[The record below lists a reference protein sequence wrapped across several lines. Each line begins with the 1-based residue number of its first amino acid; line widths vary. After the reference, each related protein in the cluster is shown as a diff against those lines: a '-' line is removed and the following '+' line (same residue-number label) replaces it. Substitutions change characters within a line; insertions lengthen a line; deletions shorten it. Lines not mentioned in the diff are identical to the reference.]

1 MLKGR
6 AALVTGSTRGIGEAI
21 AKALAAGGCNVM
33 LNGFGDA
40 GDIERN
46 RAAMETETGATVCY
60 HGADLAEEDQVD
72 DLTRHTEAEFG
83 SVDILVNNAVIR
95 YFHSIDDFDRKDWR
109 HALAVNVTAPMLLTQ
124 NVLPGMR
131 RRGWGRI
138 VNFSSVLGLAAR
150 SGRADYITS
159 KTAMLGLTRAVAAE
173 TRTDGNI
180 TCNALCPGS
189 VLTPNT
195 EIKIAELADEA
206 GIGIDEAKDEYLR
219 RRGQTTGY
227 IEPARVA
234 NLVAFLCREEAS
246 DITGAAIPIDRGRSA
261 TWLDGGND

>member
-1 MLKGR
+1 MTQGR

-33 LNGFGDA
+33 LSGFGDPEA
-40 GDIERN
+40 IERN
-46 RAAMETETGATVCY
+46 RAAMAAETGAEVRY
-60 HGADLAEEDQVD
+60 HGADLADADQVD
-72 DLTRHTEAEFG
+72 ALTRATDEAFG

-95 YFHSIDDFDRKDWR
+95 YFHSIDGFDRADWN
-109 HALAVNVTAPMLLTQ
+109 HALAVNVTAPFLLTQ

-150 SGRADYITS
+150 SGRADYVTS
-159 KTAMLGLTRAVAAE
+159 KTAMLGLTRATAAE
-173 TRTDGNI
+173 TRDDPNI
-180 TCNALCPGS
+180 TCNAICPGS

-195 EIKIAELADEA
+195 EIKIGELAERDGLSFE
-206 GIGIDEAKDEYLR
+206 EAKREYLR
-219 RRGQTTGY
+219 RRGQATGY

-234 NLVAFLCREEAS
+234 DLVAFLCREEAS
-246 DITGAAIPIDRGRSA
+246 DITGAALPIDRGRSA
-261 TWLDGGND
+261 TWLDAGNG

>member
-6 AALVTGSTRGIGEAI
+6 AALVTGSTRGIGQAI
-21 AKALAAGGCNVM
+21 ARALVVEGCNVM
-33 LNGFGDA
+33 LNGFGDVGA
-40 GDIERN
+40 IEKD
-46 RAAMETETGATVCY
+46 RAALAEEHGVDVRY
-60 HGADLAEEDQVD
+60 NGADLAMESDVD
-72 DLTRHTEAEFG
+72 ALTRATEDAFG

-95 YFHSIDDFDRKDWR
+95 YFHNIDNFNRKDWN
-109 HALAVNVTAPMLLTQ
+109 HALAVNVTAPFLLTQ
-124 NVLPGMR
+124 NVLPSMR
-131 RRGWGRI
+131 QRGWGRI

-150 SGRADYITS
+150 SGRADYVMA
-159 KTAMLGLTRAVAAE
+159 KTAMLGITRATAAE
-173 TRTDGNI
+173 TRSEPNI
-180 TCNALCPGS
+180 TCNAICPGS

-195 EIKIAELADEA
+195 EIKIGELAEETGLNFDEA
-206 GIGIDEAKDEYLR
+206 RGEYLR

-261 TWLDGGND
+261 TWLDGGNG

>member
-1 MLKGR
+1 MKGK

-21 AKALAAGGCNVM
+21 AKALAAEGCNVM

-40 GDIERN
+40 AAIEQK
-46 RAAMETETGATVCY
+46 RAAMEEQHGVTVRY
-60 HGADLAEEDQVD
+60 NGADLGVESQVD
-72 DLTRHTEAEFG
+72 DLTRATEEAFG

-95 YFHSIDDFDRKDWR
+95 YFHSIDDFDRKDW
-109 HALAVNVTAPMLLTQ
+109 HNAMAVNVTAPFLLTQ

-131 RRGWGRI
+131 QRGFGRI

-150 SGRADYITS
+150 SGRADYVTA
-159 KTAMLGLTRAVAAE
+159 KTAMLGITRATAAE
-173 TRTDGNI
+173 TRSEPNI
-180 TCNALCPGS
+180 TCNAICPGS

-195 EIKIAELADEA
+195 EIKIGELAEEA
-206 GIGIDEAKDEYLR
+206 GLSFDDAKGEYLR

-234 NLVAFLCREEAS
+234 NLITFLCRDEAS
-246 DITGAAIPIDRGRSA
+246 DITGTAIPIDRGRSA
-261 TWLDGGND
+261 TWLDGGNG

>member
-1 MLKGR
+1 MAKGK

-21 AKALAAGGCNVM
+21 AKALAAEGCNVM

-40 GDIERN
+40 DAIERN
-46 RAAMETETGATVCY
+46 RAAMAEEHGVSVHY
-60 HGADLAEEDQVD
+60 NGADLGNESQVD
-72 DLTRHTEAEFG
+72 YLTRATEEVFG

-95 YFHSIDDFDRKDWR
+95 YFHSIDEFDRDDWR
-109 HALAVNVTAPMLLTQ
+109 HAMAVNVTAPFLLTQ

-131 RRGWGRI
+131 QRGWGRI

-150 SGRADYITS
+150 SGRADYITA
-159 KTAMLGLTRAVAAE
+159 KTAMLGITRATAAE
-173 TRTDGNI
+173 TRSETNI
-180 TCNALCPGS
+180 TCNAICPGS

-195 EIKIAELADEA
+195 EIKIGELAEEA
-206 GIGIDEAKDEYLR
+206 SLGFDEAKEEYLR

-246 DITGAAIPIDRGRSA
+246 DITGAVLPIDRGRSS
-261 TWLDGGND
+261 TWLDGGG